1 MRFSIRFVH
10 VNSNS
15 PFRFDI
21 FDSFDGLYNSIF
33 MCVISAH
40 YKFVEMPDTMECT
53 IHEYTQMETTRAPQT

>member
-21 FDSFDGLYNSIF
+21 FDSFAGLYNSLF
-33 MCVISAH
+33 MCIISAH
-40 YKFVEMPDTMECT
+40 YKFVEMPDIMEW
-53 IHEYTQMETTRAPQT
+53 IHSNGDNTSATNLI